1 MKREKTK
8 LILVYILMIL
18 VIVLIVALTL
28 VVLNN
33 SKKETPQSSHAIT
46 TPVVDVNPYP
56 HISDECTFDVDISG
70 YNALPSAGC
79 KGGYSRYNVTGI
91 TLDNS
96 DLELVIIYSD
106 TNGNKSGL
114 YVNKTRVINKV
125 DNLTNIKL
133 GTFDNKLFILDN
145 SNNES
150 NVLAY
155 NGVGQ
160 NVYNLKETLE
170 DLNLTEPNFQNAE
183 TTTITS
189 QTLDPNSFQFAANSF
204 TFNTRLITAS
214 NQTIT
219 GSQYIV
225 NFSGDSFEDPSLVT
239 QNQG

>member
-1 MKREKTK
+1 MEREKTK
-8 LILVYILMIL
+8 LILVYILMAL
-18 VIVLIVALTL
+18 VIILIVALTL

-33 SKKETPQSSHAIT
+33 NKKETPKSSHAAT
-46 TPVVDVNPYP
+46 PPVVDVNPYP
-56 HISDECTFDVDISG
+56 DVSNECTFDVTISG

-79 KGGYSRYNVTGI
+79 KGGYSRYNITGI

-114 YVNKTRVINKV
+114 YVNKTKVINKV

-155 NGVGQ
+155 NGLGQ
-160 NVYNLKETLE
+160 NVYNLKTTLE
-170 DLNLTEPNFQNAE
+170 NLNLTEPNFQNAE
-183 TTTITS
+183 TNIISS
-189 QTLDPNSFQFAANSF
+189 QTLDPNSFQFTTNSF
-204 TFNTRLITAS
+204 TFKTRLITAS